1 MKKLSALAFLATI
14 LLMSAQTV
22 RAGDP
27 AKIMLLGTFHF
38 ANPGLDTVK
47 TSVLDV
53 SSADSQQY
61 LQAFSQKIAKDF
73 APTDVLLECAV
84 GFQGKLNEQY
94 QQYLKGEFS
103 LPVNE
108 IYQLGFRVAKAAG
121 GSAVRCFDEHEI
133 QWNADQ
139 LFEQMPAK
147 APVIQ
152 AAFETLIAEV
162 TAQSNEMHQ
171 TLSLAGVLRVMNSEQ
186 QYRLN
191 QSIYLLSNEVG
202 AGDNFVG
209 ADAAASWWHRNF
221 RMYANIQQAA
231 SPGKR
236 VLVIAGQGHIA
247 VIKDFLASDTQR
259 IAVFVDSFL

>member
-1 MKKLSALAFLATI
+1 MKKLSALVFLATS
-14 LLMSAQTV
+14 LLIGAQTV
-22 RAGDP
+22 RAEEP
-27 AKIMLLGTFHF
+27 AQIMLLGTFHF
-38 ANPGLDTVK
+38 TNPGLDTVK

-53 SSADSQQY
+53 TSADSQQY
-61 LQAFSQKIAKDF
+61 LQAFSQKLAQDF

-94 QQYLKGEFS
+94 QQYLKGEFT

-108 IYQLGFRVAKAAG
+108 IYQLGFRAAKAAG
-121 GSAVRCFDEHEI
+121 GSAVRCFDEQEI
-133 QWNADQ
+133 QWNAEP

-147 APVIQ
+147 APAIQ
-152 AAFETLIAEV
+152 AAFDALIADV
-162 TAQSNEMHQ
+162 TAQSNDMHR
-171 TLSLAGVLRVMNSEQ
+171 TLSLADLLRAMNSEQ

-191 QSIYLLSNEVG
+191 KSIYLLSNEVG
-202 AGDNFVG
+202 AGDGFVG

-221 RMYANIQQAA
+221 RMYANIQLAA

-247 VIKDFLASDTQR
+247 VINDFLVSDTQR
-259 IAVFVDSFL
+259 KAVFVDSFF

>member
-1 MKKLSALAFLATI
+1 MKKLSALVFLATA
-14 LLMSAQTV
+14 LLIGAQTV
-22 RAGDP
+22 RAEEP
-27 AKIMLLGTFHF
+27 AQIMLLGTFHF
-38 ANPGLDTVK
+38 TNPGLDTVK

-53 SSADSQQY
+53 TSADSQQY
-61 LQAFSQKIAKDF
+61 LQTFSQKLAKDF
-73 APTDVLLECAV
+73 TPTDVLLECPIR
-84 GFQGKLNEQY
+84 FQGKLNEQY
-94 QQYLKGEFS
+94 QQYLKGEFT

-121 GSAVRCFDEHEI
+121 GSAVRCFDEQEI
-133 QWNADQ
+133 HWNAEQ
-139 LFEQMPAK
+139 LFEQMPTK
-147 APVIQ
+147 APAIQ
-152 AAFETLIAEV
+152 AAFDTLIAEV

-171 TLSLAGVLRVMNSEQ
+171 TLSLAGVLRAMNSEQ

-209 ADAAASWWHRNF
+209 ADASASWWHRNF
-221 RMYANIQQAA
+221 RMYANIQLAA

-247 VIKDFLASDTQR
+247 VIKDFLANDTQR
-259 IAVFVDSFL
+259 KAVSVDNFL